1 MVDNP
6 IGKIQKSWMLFSC
19 PFQQFTTSVQYFGQL
34 IWTINSYHVG
44 QKIGLHYV
52 SNGIL
57 PQVTLSDLKIV
68 NYPVPLTIF
77 LSLSLLALTFYI
89 NPLSDRFSSEF
100 NFFATSWAEK
110 CMTLKVFV
118 KAWLSIY
125 RVGHF
130 FHWERWACDTGTSKS
145 FEKIALNQL

>member
-1 MVDNP
+1 MADSP

-19 PFQQFTTSVQYFGQL
+19 PFQQFTTSVHYFDLVDMVHKLCSISYWPQL
-34 IWTINSYHVG
+34 TPNN
-44 QKIGLHYV
+44 L
-52 SNGIL
+52 N
-57 PQVTLSDLKIV
+57 IV
-68 NYPVPLTIF
+68 YFPVPLTIF

-130 FHWERWACDTGTSKS
+130 FHWERWACDTGTWKS
-145 FEKIALNQL
+145 FEKLALTQL